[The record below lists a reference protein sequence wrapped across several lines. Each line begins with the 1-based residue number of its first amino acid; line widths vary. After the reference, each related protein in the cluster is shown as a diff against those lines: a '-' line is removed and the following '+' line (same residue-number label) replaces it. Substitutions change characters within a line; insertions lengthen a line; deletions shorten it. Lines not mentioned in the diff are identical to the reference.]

1 MLAVVADV
9 VLFTEVDAPR
19 TVDVEADALLARRI
33 TADEVDVDTRLAEA
47 TLAATRDELFTLR
60 RSFSLPRAT

>member
-1 MLAVVADV
+1 MLTDVDDV
-9 VLFTEVDAPR
+9 VLFTEVEAPR
-19 TVDVEADALLARRI
+19 TVDVEADTLLARR
-33 TADEVDVDTRLAEA
+33 TAADEVAVDTRLADA